1 MKHIYLLFTLFAAS
15 FSSFSQVTIQASDI
29 NPFLGETFTSY
40 KTNAVSVGPTGLNV
54 TWDLSQMV
62 SSSSQIS
69 TVASANT
76 SFPLSN
82 STTNIDDLSKIYSLN
97 NSSGQ
102 FIYGDLEGTTLITY
116 TDPMQ
121 MMAFP
126 MTSTLVAS
134 DNHVASFSISGLTF
148 NRVGTTSILC
158 NSYGT
163 LITPEGTFTDVLRVR
178 LQMDYVDTY
187 VGGPLN
193 YSVIAYAW
201 YKAGIHKELASVVEI
216 TSPQGVN
223 SYGQYLETS
232 SLGVK
237 QIESNDFT
245 VYPNPTSD
253 EINVSFDKTEEIKT
267 IKVLNLN
274 GEVVKEFTS
283 FQNNSV
289 RLNVENLN
297 EGIYFLNITTVD
309 DETKI
314 VKFIKE

>member
-126 MTSTLVAS
+126 IVPPRCWT
-134 DNHVASFSISGLTF
+134 TF
-148 NRVGTTSILC
+148 
-158 NSYGT
+158 
-163 LITPEGTFTDVLRVR
+163 
-178 LQMDYVDTY
+178 LQ
-187 VGGPLN
+187 
-193 YSVIAYAW
+193 S
-201 YKAGIHKELASVVEI
+201 
-216 TSPQGVN
+216 
-223 SYGQYLETS
+223 
-232 SLGVK
+232 
-237 QIESNDFT
+237 
-245 VYPNPTSD
+245 
-253 EINVSFDKTEEIKT
+253 
-267 IKVLNLN
+267 
-274 GEVVKEFTS
+274 
-283 FQNNSV
+283 
-289 RLNVENLN
+289 
-297 EGIYFLNITTVD
+297 
-309 DETKI
+309 
-314 VKFIKE
+314 